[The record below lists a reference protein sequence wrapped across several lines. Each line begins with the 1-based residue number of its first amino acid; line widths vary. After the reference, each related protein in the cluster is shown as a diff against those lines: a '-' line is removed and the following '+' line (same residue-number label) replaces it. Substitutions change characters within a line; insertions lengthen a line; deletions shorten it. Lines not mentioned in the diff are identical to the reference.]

1 MAQARS
7 SATGRILV
15 FLGLTLA
22 LSALFFVPIA
32 QAGSLQANGGL
43 YVLGGMWCPGIAA
56 LLTKLVFDRSL
67 RGLGWRPGNP
77 RYLGLA
83 YVLPIVYCA
92 VAYGAVWLA
101 GLGALSLDRVPNGW
115 GLPTF
120 LAVSATIMVA
130 VSLLSATGEEIGWRG
145 FLVPELAKV
154 MSLRATAL
162 VSGGIWFLWHLP
174 LVLLADYSSAA
185 PRLYAIACFGAAVL
199 GISFLMAWLR
209 LASGSFWPAA
219 LLHATHNLWVQSV
232 FDVLTRDTGPTAYL
246 TGEFG
251 AALALAISLA
261 AALVWRQSRRK
272 ERAVL
277 TA

>member
-1 MAQARS
+1 MRWLRIAEIRA
-7 SATGRILV
+7 SATRRILV

-101 GLGALSLDRVPNGW
+101 GGGRLATEVMFRAYRRRIGRALRAAAGTLVP
-115 GLPTF
+115 
-120 LAVSATIMVA
+120 
-130 VSLLSATGEEIGWRG
+130 LSA
-145 FLVPELAKV
+145 
-154 MSLRATAL
+154 
-162 VSGGIWFLWHLP
+162 
-174 LVLLADYSSAA
+174 
-185 PRLYAIACFGAAVL
+185 
-199 GISFLMAWLR
+199 
-209 LASGSFWPAA
+209 
-219 LLHATHNLWVQSV
+219 
-232 FDVLTRDTGPTAYL
+232 GP
-246 TGEFG
+246 
-251 AALALAISLA
+251 
-261 AALVWRQSRRK
+261 VR
-272 ERAVL
+272 
-277 TA
+277 